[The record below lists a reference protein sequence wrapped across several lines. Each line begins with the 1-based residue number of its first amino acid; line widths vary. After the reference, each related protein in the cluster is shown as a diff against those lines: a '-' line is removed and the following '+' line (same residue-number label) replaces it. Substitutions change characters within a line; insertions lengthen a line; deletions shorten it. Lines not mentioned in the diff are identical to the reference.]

1 MTEHAEGPKSQRAD
15 HAEGQAQVLILRGTF
30 LRDTTLPIKFLIV
43 KALAFPVDM
52 YQCDSWTIKKAE
64 CQRIDAFELW
74 C

>member
-43 KALAFPVDM
+43 KALAFPVDTFM
-52 YQCDSWTIKKAE
+52 
-64 CQRIDAFELW
+64 
-74 C
+74 